1 MEQKELDGKVW
12 EVSGF
17 VFENE
22 EQAKLAKK
30 EVEGIQ
36 YIHDNMNII
45 HRWYRKSTRESWL
58 RNCSIHR

>member
-22 EQAKLAKK
+22 DQAKLAKK

-36 YIHDNMNII
+36 YIHDVI
-45 HRWYRKSTRESWL
+45 
-58 RNCSIHR
+58 

>member
-22 EQAKLAKK
+22 DQAKLAKK

-36 YIHDNMNII
+36 YIHDYNTETKAVNP
-45 HRWYRKSTRESWL
+45 
-58 RNCSIHR
+58 

>member
-22 EQAKLAKK
+22 EQAKL
-30 EVEGIQ
+30 VL
-36 YIHDNMNII
+36 N
-45 HRWYRKSTRESWL
+45 
-58 RNCSIHR
+58 

>member
-22 EQAKLAKK
+22 DQAKLAKRKWK
-30 EVEGIQ
+30 ESST
-36 YIHDNMNII
+36 YMII
-45 HRWYRKSTRESWL
+45 
-58 RNCSIHR
+58 

>member
-22 EQAKLAKK
+22 DQANWQKRKWK
-30 EVEGIQ
+30 ESST
-36 YIHDNMNII
+36 YMII
-45 HRWYRKSTRESWL
+45 
-58 RNCSIHR
+58 

>member
-22 EQAKLAKK
+22 DQAKLAKK

-36 YIHDNMNII
+36 YIHDNE
-45 HRWYRKSTRESWL
+45 YG
-58 RNCSIHR
+58 